1 MKESDL
7 NNLEKQFCIGRNRTV
22 DLSSTKFFVQK
33 SNGNFKRYTGK
44 LSKKIH
50 NALNKADPENLETI
64 DGGPNCFGDSGI
76 KPPSASIII
85 IVLCCRWP
93 SIQCEW

>member
-1 MKESDL
+1 MTEADL

-33 SNGNFKRYTGK
+33 SNGKFKRYTGK
-44 LSKKIH
+44 ISKKIH

-64 DGGPNCFGDSGI
+64 DGGPNCFGDSG
-76 KPPSASIII
+76 KP
-85 IVLCCRWP
+85 
-93 SIQCEW
+93 

>member
-44 LSKKIH
+44 ISKKIH
-50 NALNKADPENLETI
+50 NALNEADPENLETI
-64 DGGPNCFGDSGI
+64 DGGPNCFGDSG
-76 KPPSASIII
+76 KNLHHLLLSL
-85 IVLCCRWP
+85 LCYVDL
-93 SIQCEW
+93 EVVV

>member
-44 LSKKIH
+44 ISKKIH

-76 KPPSASIII
+76 NLNLITFYYYYC
-85 IVLCCRWP
+85 VLLKVAQH
-93 SIQCEW
+93 SV